1 MPGYKRIA
9 TVCSDGEVVGGG
21 LQPIINITKEKM
33 NFYRTLKLDKNTMKC
48 IKFLNEMQR
57 GL

>member
-1 MPGYKRIA
+1 MPGYRITA
-9 TVCSDGEVVGGG
+9 SVCKDGEVVGGG
-21 LQPIINITKEKM
+21 LQAVMSIKREKM

-48 IKFLNEMQR
+48 IKFLNQVQG

>member
-1 MPGYKRIA
+1 MSGYRRTKAICA
-9 TVCSDGEVVGGG
+9 DGEVVGGG
-21 LQPIINITKEKM
+21 LQPVLNITKEKM
-33 NFYRTLKLDKNTMKC
+33 NFYRTLKLDKDTMKC